1 MLRLFDASVYLTVTA
16 RRHST

>member
-1 MLRLFDASVYLTVTA
+1 MLRLFDASVYLTVTG